1 MLPLQI
7 QIERT
12 QRLLEMFEQDA
23 PLLAI
28 RVAELPADHQRSAK
42 AHAAELTAR
51 ARAEL
56 QRLLEERSRNAG
68 VPPVNRPGKL
78 KTANEPQASA

>member
-1 MLPLQI
+1 MLPLETK
-7 QIERT
+7 IERT

-28 RVAELPADHQRSAK
+28 RVAELNAEYQRSAK

-56 QRLLEERSRNAG
+56 QRLLKEHAAHSAG
-68 VPPVNRPGKL
+68 APPAP
-78 KTANEPQASA
+78 TAGAHQQPARI